1 MDMDKNLQ
9 NIQIE
14 RYFNGTSFPKSTSS
28 DSRGYHNKRRIN
40 RSTSGKTPSMY
51 KISSQVIE
59 IISDIFWNTWQI
71 LPSYPKLGVWFP
83 EA

>member
-1 MDMDKNLQ
+1 MDMDENLQ

-28 DSRGYHNKRRIN
+28 DSRGYLNKRRIN

-51 KISSQVIE
+51 IRYPLRSLKLFQ
-59 IISDIFWNTWQI
+59 IF
-71 LPSYPKLGVWFP
+71 LEHFDKLCP
-83 EA
+83 HTQS